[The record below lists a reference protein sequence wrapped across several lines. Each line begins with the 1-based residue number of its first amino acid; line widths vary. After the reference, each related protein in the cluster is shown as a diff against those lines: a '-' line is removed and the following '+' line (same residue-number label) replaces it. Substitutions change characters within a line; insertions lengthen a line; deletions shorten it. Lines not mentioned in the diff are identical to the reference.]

1 VNRVGC
7 SCLGTAQAC
16 RYRAAS
22 SERHPPRPHL
32 FIGSSFG
39 AAGLQLVTE
48 LSRDLDRQGCLAIA
62 CSPWEGL
69 QLQLLS
75 RPVRRRNAARLRCD
89 VVRGHLLR
97 APQGLLCHVGAR
109 MRLVCMRERR
119 PESAGTQ
126 LHCVRSC
133 ADSGSDSLPCGNRVR
148 FTRPAKEE
156 AVNNPVDA
164 IANRCGTWWAR
175 HLLLQGHVS
184 HYNITTD
191 TLIGCERAV
200 PLRSPLSRSRLD
212 ALFGIFTTL
221 RILVIAPSAVAQ

>member
-1 VNRVGC
+1 MSRVGC

-32 FIGSSFG
+32 FTGSSFG

-48 LSRDLDRQGCLAIA
+48 LSRDIDRQGCLAIA

-119 PESAGTQ
+119 VRA
-126 LHCVRSC
+126 RSC
-133 ADSGSDSLPCGNRVR
+133 TVCDLVRTPGLDSLPCGNRVFVSR
-148 FTRPAKEE
+148 DRPRKRPLITPWRQSQTGRGRGTRAETSNGTSFT
-156 AVNNPVDA
+156 
-164 IANRCGTWWAR
+164 
-175 HLLLQGHVS
+175 L
-184 HYNITTD
+184 
-191 TLIGCERAV
+191 
-200 PLRSPLSRSRLD
+200 
-212 ALFGIFTTL
+212 
-221 RILVIAPSAVAQ
+221 

>member
-1 VNRVGC
+1 
-7 SCLGTAQAC
+7 LGTAQAC

-156 AVNNPVDA
+156 AVNNPVWTQSQT
-164 IANRCGTWWAR
+164 ANRCGTCDVGR
-175 HLLLQGHVS
+175 
-184 HYNITTD
+184 YICRD
-191 TLIGCERAV
+191 TFHIIISQPIR
-200 PLRSPLSRSRLD
+200 
-212 ALFGIFTTL
+212 
-221 RILVIAPSAVAQ
+221 